1 MKWKHKGHEYD
12 AVYEQIKTKKNIY
25 IFGAGRD
32 GRAVFDILTNWLA
45 GDFHIIG
52 FVDNDQNKQGTTYCG
67 LPVVSCQ
74 EIDIGIPALAVVIG
88 IVGAK
93 VFQDIKNDL
102 KKIGLRENQDFF
114 HYSEFLSVYFAYAKQ
129 KLFIHNISFLPST
142 VCNLRCECCLNFTP
156 YMNGFVVRALD
167 DLKADIDLF
176 FQVVDYVE
184 LFHVSGG
191 EPFMYPELPQLLRYI
206 YDHYHQ
212 RIHSLETVTNGT
224 VMPSAEL
231 MKVYRD
237 LPITITVDDY
247 RESLPDKRARFD
259 EVIQALQSIHG
270 KGKFKIQHYDS
281 WIDLAPTRTD
291 HSAWPEKRLEEYFDA
306 CHCLLQEFRAGKLYL
321 CNYDAYAETAGLI
334 EKLPEQDMYD
344 FHQYDSTQ
352 RKELMEFRL
361 GYSERG
367 YAELCKHCAGLFE
380 INPHKVQPAKQV
392 EE

>member
-1 MKWKHKGHEYD
+1 MRWKNKGHEYD
-12 AVYEQIKTKKNIY
+12 AVYKQIKTKKNVY

-32 GRAVFDILTNWLA
+32 GKAVYDILTTWLA
-45 GDFHIIG
+45 GDFRIIG
-52 FVDNDQNKQGTTYCG
+52 FIDNDKDKQGTTYCG
-67 LPVVSCQ
+67 LPVIAC
-74 EIDIGIPALAVVIG
+74 EDIDISTPALAVVIG

-93 VFQDIKNDL
+93 VFQDIKEE
-102 KKIGLRENQDFF
+102 LRELGLQENRDFF

-156 YMNGFVVRALD
+156 YMDGFVVRKFD

-176 FQVVDYVE
+176 FRVVDYVE

-224 VMPSAEL
+224 VLPSAEL
-231 MKVYRD
+231 IEVYRD

-247 RESLPDKRARFD
+247 REALPDKRERFH
-259 EVIQALQSIHG
+259 EVIHALQSVQG
-270 KGKFKIQHYDS
+270 KGKFKIQHYDN
-281 WIDLAPTRTD
+281 WIDLAPTRTN
-291 HSAWPEKRLEEYFDA
+291 HSDWSEERLGAHFDA
-306 CHCLLQEFRAGKLYL
+306 CHGLLQEFRDGKLYL
-321 CNYDAYAETAGLI
+321 CNYDAYAEVAGLI
-334 EKLPEQDMYD
+334 KKLPGQDMFD
-344 FHQYDSTQ
+344 FHYYKPSQQ
-352 RKELMEFRL
+352 KELMEFRL

-392 EE
+392 KK